1 MARYFLTVSYNG
13 REYNGWQ
20 VQDNTPNTVEQVL
33 EEKLSM
39 LLKEKVDLIGCGRT
53 DAGVHAKNYIAHFDT
68 NSVDLLENKAHWVYK
83 FNTVLPP
90 AIAITDI
97 QVVRDSAHARFDATE
112 RMYYYFVSRKKDPFR
127 DAYTW
132 YVYGDIDFEVM
143 NRAAELLLGKQ
154 DFTSFSKLHTQTKT
168 NICTI
173 KKAVWQKYGTDE
185 WRFTIVADRF
195 LRGMVRAIVGTLIQ
209 VGKNKL
215 TIADFGQVI
224 AARDRQKAG
233 NNAPAN
239 ALFLTGIRYPET
251 ILKTETSG
259 R

>member
-1 MARYFLTVSYNG
+1 M
-13 REYNGWQ
+13 
-20 VQDNTPNTVEQVL
+20 
-33 EEKLSM
+33 
-39 LLKEKVDLIGCGRT
+39 
-53 DAGVHAKNYIAHFDT
+53 
-68 NSVDLLENKAHWVYK
+68 NK
-83 FNTVLPP
+83 
-90 AIAITDI
+90 
-97 QVVRDSAHARFDATE
+97 
-112 RMYYYFVSRKKDPFR
+112 
-127 DAYTW
+127 
-132 YVYGDIDFEVM
+132 
-143 NRAAELLLGKQ
+143 AAELLIGTQ

-195 LRGMVRAIVGTLIQ
+195 LRGMVRAIVGTLVQ
-209 VGKNKL
+209 VGKSKL

-251 ILKTETSG
+251 ILIEQNSG

>member
-39 LLKEKVDLIGCGRT
+39 LLKEKVDLVGCGRT

-97 QVVRDSAHARFDATE
+97 QLVKDSAHARFDATE
-112 RMYYYFVSRKKDPFR
+112 RMYYYFVSRKR
-127 DAYTW
+127 
-132 YVYGDIDFEVM
+132 IHLEM
-143 NRAAELLLGKQ
+143 LLPGMYMATL
-154 DFTSFSKLHTQTKT
+154 TS
-168 NICTI
+168 I
-173 KKAVWQKYGTDE
+173 
-185 WRFTIVADRF
+185 
-195 LRGMVRAIVGTLIQ
+195 
-209 VGKNKL
+209 
-215 TIADFGQVI
+215 
-224 AARDRQKAG
+224 
-233 NNAPAN
+233 
-239 ALFLTGIRYPET
+239 
-251 ILKTETSG
+251 
-259 R
+259 